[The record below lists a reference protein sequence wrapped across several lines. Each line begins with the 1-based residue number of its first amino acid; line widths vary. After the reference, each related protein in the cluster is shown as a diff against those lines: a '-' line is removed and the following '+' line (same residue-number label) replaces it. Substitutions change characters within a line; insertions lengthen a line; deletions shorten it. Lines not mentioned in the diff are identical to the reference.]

1 MWNRVTQHML
11 FCISTIKIVSIFLWK
26 HYADEQHCQKKSA
39 VSLNILSKNKKII
52 IKIHCWRD
60 QKMTK
65 LCLVLLSNVF
75 VTVLY
80 ASNNWEKSVFFTNLI
95 NFLSFKISRKGS
107 ALLTELLLKLR
118 KLHIRFRCNWMVVT
132 TVVAQ

>member
-1 MWNRVTQHML
+1 MKPSDATYVILHFDYKNRVNFPLETL
-11 FCISTIKIVSIFLWK
+11 CWWTTLP
-26 HYADEQHCQKKSA
+26 KKSA
-39 VSLNILSKNKKII
+39 VTLNILSKNKKII